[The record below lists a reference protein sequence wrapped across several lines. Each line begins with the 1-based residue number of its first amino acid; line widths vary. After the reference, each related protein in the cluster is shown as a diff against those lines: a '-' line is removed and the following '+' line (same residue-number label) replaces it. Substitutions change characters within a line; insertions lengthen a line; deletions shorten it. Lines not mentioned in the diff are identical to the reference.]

1 MKKLI
6 HRTLPKHVQ
15 ASSPPTGP
23 VPKTISLFTL
33 NWVRNPKKLHMIPI
47 TNSLTKATV
56 KNFNKQFSIL
66 LETSPKNQAI
76 KSSTSNAYLDLKLTK
91 NKFREHLTKECL
103 PKLN

>member
-6 HRTLPKHVQ
+6 HRTLPKLVQ
-15 ASSPPTGP
+15 ASSPQTGP
-23 VPKTISLFTL
+23 ALKTISLFTL

-76 KSSTSNAYLDLKLTK
+76 KFSTSNAYLDLKLTE